1 VNGDIGFVACRAEST
16 EERISMNEQDE
27 ARARIWTDLYHKVV
41 DLLRQFGNE
50 SPFTGG
56 DFFVVDDDYGWRR
69 IIVNI
74 FNLEMLNPQIVV
86 AIRDLLAN
94 LPDWEVVYALDVPGK
109 ETAWPDMGLTIR
121 RHEIIDG
128 LRREFLPEPYRT
140 IVIPGSRP
148 GTGDD

>member
-1 VNGDIGFVACRAEST
+1 MS
-16 EERISMNEQDE
+16 EENE
-27 ARARIWTDLYHKVV
+27 ARERVWADLYHKVV
-41 DLLRQFGNE
+41 GLLGQFGNE

-69 IIVNI
+69 IIVYV
-74 FNLEMLNPQIVV
+74 FDLKMLNPQIVA
-86 AIRDLLAN
+86 AIRGLLAN

-109 ETAWPDMGLTIR
+109 ETIWPDMGLTIR
-121 RHEIIDG
+121 KDEIIDG
-128 LRREFLPEPYRT
+128 LRREFLPEPYKT